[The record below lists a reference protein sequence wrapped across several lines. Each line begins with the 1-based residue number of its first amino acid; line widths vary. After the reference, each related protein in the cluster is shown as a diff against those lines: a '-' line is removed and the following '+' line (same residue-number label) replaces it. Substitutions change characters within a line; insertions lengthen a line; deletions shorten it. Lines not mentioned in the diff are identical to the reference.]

1 LTLHLATPLS
11 FDISR
16 NMRDLRD
23 RLSHVSSGRRVE
35 KAADDPAG
43 MAVSTQMGAVA
54 ASKRVAIRNIEH
66 ALDALDTADGGLQE
80 VSDHLVRLRE
90 LATQAA
96 TETLTDD
103 DRAHIQTE
111 FAAMVDGLN
120 HAATST
126 SWQNKPLLSFET
138 VDVGLIVDVSGSM
151 GGEIAATQAAIEA
164 FRQTFLDAGL
174 NVGLGLS
181 VMGVDTIDG
190 VTRRADIASADF
202 VTELSTLGVEM
213 WGPMSPYSSLLNAGG
228 AEDNPGVDDP
238 DAYTW
243 RANPKRRVLVLITD
257 TGQELALVGY
267 SGAQVGGMLAARDIE
282 VHTINPIG
290 QNSVFDPITSATGG
304 QTWSIGDASGSGIST
319 ALDSIA
325 TDLAD
330 ELGTTTTFEVQVSH
344 GSGDENRIDLQMPM
358 DATAN
363 GLGLSSVTVTTV
375 EEARAAMDAL
385 DDAID
390 TLSGI
395 QTHVGVSHNRLM
407 FALENETT
415 ALENTEAARSR
426 ILDADM
432 AAETAALARE
442 QILAQAS
449 VGMAAQAWKLEKEV
463 LERIL
468 ESQ

>member
-1 LTLHLATPLS
+1 
-11 FDISR
+11 
-16 NMRDLRD
+16 
-23 RLSHVSSGRRVE
+23 
-35 KAADDPAG
+35 
-43 MAVSTQMGAVA
+43 
-54 ASKRVAIRNIEH
+54 
-66 ALDALDTADGGLQE
+66 
-80 VSDHLVRLRE
+80 
-90 LATQAA
+90 
-96 TETLTDD
+96 
-103 DRAHIQTE
+103 
-111 FAAMVDGLN
+111 
-120 HAATST
+120 
-126 SWQNKPLLSFET
+126 
-138 VDVGLIVDVSGSM
+138 
-151 GGEIAATQAAIEA
+151 
-164 FRQTFLDAGL
+164 
-174 NVGLGLS
+174 
-181 VMGVDTIDG
+181 
-190 VTRRADIASADF
+190 
-202 VTELSTLGVEM
+202 
-213 WGPMSPYSSLLNAGG
+213 
-228 AEDNPGVDDP
+228 
-238 DAYTW
+238 
-243 RANPKRRVLVLITD
+243 VLVLITD